1 MKNFGKCIIFSA
13 PSGSGK
19 TTLVKNLLHK
29 ADLNLSFS
37 VSATTRNK
45 RTAEVDGKDYFF
57 KSKKEF
63 NKLIKNDLLLEYEE
77 VYKDIF
83 YGTLK
88 EQVSK
93 LLKIQNV
100 IFDIDVVGGIKLK
113 NFFKDDALS
122 VFVKPPSIDIL
133 RQRLVS
139 RDSDSLKSIQSRVLK
154 AELEILREPEF
165 DLTLTND
172 NLEVA
177 KKESYDIVK
186 NFLING

>member
-1 MKNFGKCIIFSA
+1 MRNFGKCIIFSA

-19 TTLVKNLLHK
+19 TTLVKDLLHK

-45 RTAEVDGKDYFF
+45 RTGEVDGKDYFF

-88 EQVSK
+88 EEVYK

-113 NFFKDDALS
+113 KFFKEDALS

-133 RQRLVS
+133 KQRLVS

-177 KKESYDIVK
+177 KRESYDIVK

>member
-19 TTLVKNLLHK
+19 TTLVKDLLHK

-45 RTAEVDGKDYFF
+45 RTGEVDGKDYFF

-88 EQVSK
+88 EEVYK

-113 NFFKDDALS
+113 KFFKDDALS

-133 RQRLVS
+133 KQRLVS

>member
-19 TTLVKNLLHK
+19 TTLVKDLLHK

-45 RTAEVDGKDYFF
+45 RTGEVDGKDYFF

-88 EQVSK
+88 EEVYK

-165 DLTLTND
+165 DLTLIND

>member
-19 TTLVKNLLHK
+19 TTLVKDLLHK

-45 RTAEVDGKDYFF
+45 RTGEVDGKDYFF

-63 NKLIKNDLLLEYEE
+63 KKLIKNDLLLEYEE

-177 KKESYDIVK
+177 QKESYDVVK
-186 NFLING
+186 KFLING

>member
-45 RTAEVDGKDYFF
+45 RTGEVDGKDYFF

-88 EQVSK
+88 EEVYK

-113 NFFKDDALS
+113 KFFKDDALS

-133 RQRLVS
+133 KQRLVS

-165 DLTLTND
+165 DLTLIND

>member
-19 TTLVKNLLHK
+19 TTLVKDLLHK
-29 ADLNLSFS
+29 TDLNLSFS

-45 RTAEVDGKDYFF
+45 RTGEVDGKDYFF

-63 NKLIKNDLLLEYEE
+63 KKLIKNDLLLEYEE

-100 IFDIDVVGGIKLK
+100 IFDIDVIGGIKLK
-113 NFFKDDALS
+113 KFFKDDALS

-172 NLEVA
+172 NLEVT

>member
-19 TTLVKNLLHK
+19 TTLVKDLLHK
-29 ADLNLSFS
+29 SDLNLSFS

-45 RTAEVDGKDYFF
+45 RTGEVDGKDYFF

-63 NKLIKNDLLLEYEE
+63 KKLIKNDLLLEYEE

-100 IFDIDVVGGIKLK
+100 IFDIDVIGGIKLK

-177 KKESYDIVK
+177 QKESYDVVK
-186 NFLING
+186 KFLING

>member
-1 MKNFGKCIIFSA
+1 MVFLIVILFKAARVVPQRKEYIVERLGKYSR
-13 PSGSGK
+13 
-19 TTLVKNLLHK
+19 TLNAGLHILVPFL
-29 ADLNLSFS
+29 D
-37 VSATTRNK
+37 VVRYK
-45 RTAEVDGKDYFF
+45 RTLK
-57 KSKKEF
+57 
-63 NKLIKNDLLLEYEE
+63 EE
-77 VYKDIF
+77 VY
-83 YGTLK
+83 
-88 EQVSK
+88 K

>member
-19 TTLVKNLLHK
+19 TTLVKDLLHK

-45 RTAEVDGKDYFF
+45 RNGEVDGKDYFF
-57 KSKKEF
+57 KTKKEF

-88 EQVSK
+88 EEVSK

-154 AELEILREPEF
+154 AELEILREPKF

-172 NLEVA
+172 NLEIA

-186 NFLING
+186 KFLING

>member
-19 TTLVKNLLHK
+19 TTLVKDLLHK

-45 RTAEVDGKDYFF
+45 RTGEVDGKDYFF

-63 NKLIKNDLLLEYEE
+63 SKLIKNDLLLEYEE

-88 EQVSK
+88 EEVYK
-93 LLKIQNV
+93 VLKIQNV

-113 NFFKDDALS
+113 NLFKDDALS

>member
-19 TTLVKNLLHK
+19 TTLVKDLLHK

-45 RTAEVDGKDYFF
+45 RTGEVDGKDYFF

-63 NKLIKNDLLLEYEE
+63 DKLIKNDLLLEYEE

-88 EQVSK
+88 EEVYN

-113 NFFKDDALS
+113 KFFKEDALS

-133 RQRLVS
+133 KQRLVS

-165 DLTLTND
+165 DLTLIND

>member
-100 IFDIDVVGGIKLK
+100 IFDIDVIGGIKLK

>member
-19 TTLVKNLLHK
+19 TTLVKDLLNK

-45 RTAEVDGKDYFF
+45 RTGEVDGKDYFF

-88 EQVSK
+88 EEVYK

-113 NFFKDDALS
+113 KFF
-122 VFVKPPSIDIL
+122 
-133 RQRLVS
+133 RLVIVYLIIFTYETKWFYINRTSS
-139 RDSDSLKSIQSRVLK
+139 RCGNYWYSCCCRCCCI
-154 AELEILREPEF
+154 
-165 DLTLTND
+165 
-172 NLEVA
+172 
-177 KKESYDIVK
+177 
-186 NFLING
+186 

>member
-19 TTLVKNLLHK
+19 TTLVKDLLHK

-63 NKLIKNDLLLEYEE
+63 KKLIKNDLLLEYEE

-100 IFDIDVVGGIKLK
+100 IFDIDVIGGIKLK

-165 DLTLTND
+165 DLTLIND

>member
-88 EQVSK
+88 EEVYK

-133 RQRLVS
+133 RQRLLS

-165 DLTLTND
+165 DLTLIND

-177 KKESYDIVK
+177 KKQSYDIVK

>member
-19 TTLVKNLLHK
+19 TTLVKDLLHK

-45 RTAEVDGKDYFF
+45 RTGEVDGKDYFF

-88 EQVSK
+88 EEVYK

-113 NFFKDDALS
+113 KFFKEDALS

-133 RQRLVS
+133 KQRLVS

>member
-19 TTLVKNLLHK
+19 TTLVKDLLHK

-45 RTAEVDGKDYFF
+45 RTGEVDGKDYFF

-88 EQVSK
+88 EEVYK
-93 LLKIQNV
+93 VLKIQNV

-113 NFFKDDALS
+113 NLFKDDALS

>member
-19 TTLVKNLLHK
+19 TTLVKDLLHK

-45 RTAEVDGKDYFF
+45 RTGEVDGKDYFF

-88 EQVSK
+88 EEVYK

-113 NFFKDDALS
+113 KFFKDDALS

-139 RDSDSLKSIQSRVLK
+139 RDSDSLKSVQSRVLK
-154 AELEILREPEF
+154 AKLEILREPEF

>member
-63 NKLIKNDLLLEYEE
+63 KKLIKNDLLLEYEE

-100 IFDIDVVGGIKLK
+100 IFDIDVIGGIKLK
-113 NFFKDDALS
+113 KFFKDDALS

-172 NLEVA
+172 NLEVT

>member
-19 TTLVKNLLHK
+19 TTLVKDLLHK

-45 RTAEVDGKDYFF
+45 RTGEVDGKDYFF

-88 EQVSK
+88 EEVYK

-100 IFDIDVVGGIKLK
+100 IFDIDVAGGIKLK
-113 NFFKDDALS
+113 KFFKDDALS

-133 RQRLVS
+133 KQRLVS

>member
-19 TTLVKNLLHK
+19 TTLVKDLLHK
-29 ADLNLSFS
+29 SDLNLSFS

-45 RTAEVDGKDYFF
+45 RTGEVDGKDYFF

-63 NKLIKNDLLLEYEE
+63 KKLIKNDLLLEYEE

-88 EQVSK
+88 EEVSK

-177 KKESYDIVK
+177 QKESYDVVK
-186 NFLING
+186 KFLING

>member
-19 TTLVKNLLHK
+19 TTLVKDLLHK

-45 RTAEVDGKDYFF
+45 RTGEVDGKDYFF

-63 NKLIKNDLLLEYEE
+63 YKLIKNDLLLEYEE

-88 EQVSK
+88 EEVYK

>member
-19 TTLVKNLLHK
+19 TTLVKDLLHK

-45 RTAEVDGKDYFF
+45 RTGEVDGKDYFF

-88 EQVSK
+88 EEVYK

-133 RQRLVS
+133 RQRLLS

-165 DLTLTND
+165 DLTLIND

>member
-19 TTLVKNLLHK
+19 TTLVKDLLHK

-45 RTAEVDGKDYFF
+45 RTGEVDGKDYFF

-88 EQVSK
+88 EDVYK

-113 NFFKDDALS
+113 KFFKDDALS
-122 VFVKPPSIDIL
+122 VFIKPPSIDIL

>member
-19 TTLVKNLLHK
+19 TTLVKDLLHK

-45 RTAEVDGKDYFF
+45 RTGEVDGKDYFF

-88 EQVSK
+88 EEVYK

-113 NFFKDDALS
+113 KFFKDDALS

-133 RQRLVS
+133 RQRLIS

>member
-19 TTLVKNLLHK
+19 TTLVKDLLHK

-45 RTAEVDGKDYFF
+45 RTGEVDGKDYFF

-88 EQVSK
+88 EEVYK

-113 NFFKDDALS
+113 NLFKDDALS

>member
-1 MKNFGKCIIFSA
+1 M
-13 PSGSGK
+13 
-19 TTLVKNLLHK
+19 
-29 ADLNLSFS
+29 
-37 VSATTRNK
+37 
-45 RTAEVDGKDYFF
+45 
-57 KSKKEF
+57 
-63 NKLIKNDLLLEYEE
+63 
-77 VYKDIF
+77 
-83 YGTLK
+83 
-88 EQVSK
+88 
-93 LLKIQNV
+93 

>member
-19 TTLVKNLLHK
+19 TTLVKDLLHK

-45 RTAEVDGKDYFF
+45 RTGEVDGKDYFF

-63 NKLIKNDLLLEYEE
+63 KKLIKNDLLLEYEE

-100 IFDIDVVGGIKLK
+100 IFDIDVIGGIKLK
-113 NFFKDDALS
+113 KFFKDDALS

-172 NLEVA
+172 NLEVT

>member
-19 TTLVKNLLHK
+19 TTLVKDLLHK

-45 RTAEVDGKDYFF
+45 RTEEVDGKDYFF

-63 NKLIKNDLLLEYEE
+63 KKLIKNDLLLEYEE

-88 EQVSK
+88 EEVSK

-177 KKESYDIVK
+177 QKESYDVVK
-186 NFLING
+186 KFLING

>member
-13 PSGSGK
+13 PSGSWK
-19 TTLVKNLLHK
+19 TTLVKDLLHK
-29 ADLNLSFS
+29 ADLNLSVS

-45 RTAEVDGKDYFF
+45 RTGEVDGKDYFF

-88 EQVSK
+88 EEVYK

-133 RQRLVS
+133 KQRLVS

>member
-19 TTLVKNLLHK
+19 TTLVKDLLHK

-45 RTAEVDGKDYFF
+45 RTGEVDGKDYFF
-57 KSKKEF
+57 KSKNEF

-88 EQVSK
+88 EEVYK

-113 NFFKDDALS
+113 KFFKEDALS

-133 RQRLVS
+133 KQRLVS

>member
-19 TTLVKNLLHK
+19 TTLVKDLLHK

-45 RTAEVDGKDYFF
+45 RTGEVDGKDYFF

-63 NKLIKNDLLLEYEE
+63 SKLIKNDLLLEYEE

-88 EQVSK
+88 EEVYK

-113 NFFKDDALS
+113 NLFKDDALS

>member
-19 TTLVKNLLHK
+19 TTLVKDLLHK

-45 RTAEVDGKDYFF
+45 RTGEVDGKDYFF

-88 EQVSK
+88 EEVYK

-113 NFFKDDALS
+113 KFFKDDALS

>member
-19 TTLVKNLLHK
+19 TTLVKDLLHK

-45 RTAEVDGKDYFF
+45 RNGEVDGKDYFF

-88 EQVSK
+88 EEVSK

-154 AELEILREPEF
+154 AELEILREPKF

-172 NLEVA
+172 NLEIA

-186 NFLING
+186 KFLING

>member
-19 TTLVKNLLHK
+19 TTLVKDLLHK

-88 EQVSK
+88 EEVYK

-165 DLTLTND
+165 DLTLIND